1 MTSKRAC
8 SWWVDLSNCISMTGW
23 QAWQSWQGTWPHLC
37 HPPWRTITL
46 LLLKRCFAEPCEG
59 FHDVHTLRRGCGR
72 TSAAGQDR
80 CCH

>member
-8 SWWVDLSNCISMTGW
+8 SWWVDLSKCISMTGW

-37 HPPWRTITL
+37 HPPWRTTTL
-46 LLLKRCFAEPCEG
+46 LLLKRCFAEPCKG
-59 FHDVHTLRRGCGR
+59 FHNVHTLRRGCGR